1 MTTSMDTE
9 QNSVRN
15 KLLKALRPDDYELL
29 RPSMQIVKLNVHE
42 VIEQPH
48 VPIGRV
54 IFFETGL
61 ASVIGHLS
69 SGKSIEV
76 GLTGREG
83 MSGSAIVLGST
94 EATHRTLVQVG
105 GYGIAVPSS
114 AIVDAMRASDT
125 LRDVF
130 LTYIHTLLTQT
141 ASTVVANGLS
151 KLDKRLARWLLMIH
165 DRIDG
170 ATVAMTHEFLAL
182 VLGVRRPGVT
192 VALHILEGKGL
203 IRASRGQI
211 TIINRQGL
219 ELEAGGSYGQA
230 ESEYNRLMTDI
241 LARQV
246 S

>member
-1 MTTSMDTE
+1 MDTE

-15 KLLKALRPDDYELL
+15 KLLKALRPDDFELL
-29 RPSMQIVKLNVHE
+29 RPNMRIVKLNAHE

-48 VPIGRV
+48 VAIERV

-76 GLTGREG
+76 GLIGREG
-83 MSGSAIVLGST
+83 LTGSAIILGST
-94 EATHRTLVQVG
+94 QTAHRTFVQVG
-105 GYGIAVPSS
+105 GYGIAVPS
-114 AIVDAMRASDT
+114 AAVVDAMRASDT

-130 LTYIHTLLTQT
+130 LTYIHTLLAQT
-141 ASTVVANGLS
+141 ASTVIANGLS

-170 ATVAMTHEFLAL
+170 ATVAMTHEFLAI

-219 ELEAGGSYGQA
+219 ELEAGGSYGRA
-230 ESEYNRLMTDI
+230 ESEYNRLMRNI
-241 LARQV
+241 IEG
-246 S
+246 

>member
-1 MTTSMDTE
+1 MDTE

-15 KLLKALRPDDYELL
+15 KILKALRPDDFELL
-29 RPSMQIVKLNVHE
+29 RPSMQIVKLDPHE

-48 VPIGRV
+48 VAIERV

-83 MSGSAIVLGST
+83 MTGSAVVLGSMET
-94 EATHRTLVQVG
+94 AHRTVVQVG
-105 GYGIAVPSS
+105 GYAIALPS
-114 AIVDAMRASDT
+114 AVVVDAMRASDT
-125 LRDVF
+125 LRDIF
-130 LTYIHTLLTQT
+130 LTYIHTLLAQT
-141 ASTVVANGLS
+141 ASTVIANGLS

-170 ATVAMTHEFLAL
+170 ATVAMTHEFLAI

-219 ELEAGGSYGQA
+219 ESEAGGSYGRA
-230 ESEYNRLMTDI
+230 ESEYSRLMTSI
-241 LARQV
+241 LAKQV

>member
-1 MTTSMDTE
+1 
-9 QNSVRN
+9 
-15 KLLKALRPDDYELL
+15 
-29 RPSMQIVKLNVHE
+29 
-42 VIEQPH
+42 
-48 VPIGRV
+48 
-54 IFFETGL
+54 
-61 ASVIGHLS
+61 
-69 SGKSIEV
+69 
-76 GLTGREG
+76 
-83 MSGSAIVLGST
+83 
-94 EATHRTLVQVG
+94 
-105 GYGIAVPSS
+105 
-114 AIVDAMRASDT
+114 
-125 LRDVF
+125 
-130 LTYIHTLLTQT
+130 
-141 ASTVVANGLS
+141 
-151 KLDKRLARWLLMIH
+151 MIH